1 MWSVIVFVLVTV
13 GTAVAGL
20 RVSAWRGR
28 AVARLVSRKS
38 EPAFSL
44 PSPALAWRELIDRIG
59 TSVPG
64 SPKDLPVLKLRLLRA
79 GFRDPGAVRVLQGT
93 RAVLLVAFGLAGLF
107 AVWRANVKFV
117 IVPVIAMSG
126 YMAPGQYLR
135 FRIARRQHAVER
147 GLPNAL
153 DLMVVCVES
162 GLGID
167 QATIQVAKEL
177 RHAHPEICDE
187 FAVVNL
193 ELRAGKRRAEALHNL
208 ADRTGVDDMKKLVA
222 VLVQTD
228 RFGTSIAQ
236 SLRGHAEYLRTLARQ
251 RAEERAAKLAV
262 KLVFPIFFC
271 VLPSL
276 FVVTIG
282 PVMTRLVRDLVP
294 MIENM

>member
-1 MWSVIVFVLVTV
+1 MVFVLVTV

-28 AVARLVSRKS
+28 AVARLASRKD

-79 GFRDPGAVRVLQGT
+79 GFRDPGSVRVFRGT
-93 RAVLLVAFGLAGLF
+93 RAVLAVAFGLAGLF

-117 IVPVIAMSG
+117 MVPVFAMAA

-135 FRIARRQHAVER
+135 LRIARRQHAVDR

-167 QATIQVAKEL
+167 QATIQVSKEL
-177 RHAHPEICDE
+177 RHAHPEICD
-187 FAVVNL
+187 
-193 ELRAGKRRAEALHNL
+193 
-208 ADRTGVDDMKKLVA
+208 
-222 VLVQTD
+222 
-228 RFGTSIAQ
+228 
-236 SLRGHAEYLRTLARQ
+236 
-251 RAEERAAKLAV
+251 
-262 KLVFPIFFC
+262 
-271 VLPSL
+271 
-276 FVVTIG
+276 
-282 PVMTRLVRDLVP
+282 
-294 MIENM
+294 